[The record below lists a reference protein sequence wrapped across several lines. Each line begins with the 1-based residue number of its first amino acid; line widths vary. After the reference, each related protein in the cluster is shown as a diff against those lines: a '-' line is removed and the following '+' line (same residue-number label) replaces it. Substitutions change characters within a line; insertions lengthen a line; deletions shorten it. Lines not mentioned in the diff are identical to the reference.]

1 MVLNNSRSEPEPA
14 PQTPLKT
21 LSGNGYMTPSTGNR
35 TGLRSPDVA
44 TPYTPSKSSRTTQAV
59 AQATQSDSTTQEES
73 QEEYYDWPLSDDEE
87 ISKAVDQ
94 ASSQSQNVMPPPD
107 TPRKTI
113 KTDSFSTPGKRK
125 FDEMHHNAAA
135 ALPTPIS
142 DRKGDDVFTTPA
154 TITGGKRLFSTT
166 GPEDTPTPVR
176 FKDIA
181 PTTKSDSSLAE
192 EILKVLRNAQVSL
205 PAKTRDE
212 VREICNKQSL
222 FTHGVVKGRDISRSL
237 ISKKD
242 EKIVELQTS
251 IEALQSERETSRAVI
266 RHLRRELGVIKSNDR

>member
-1 MVLNNSRSEPEPA
+1 
-14 PQTPLKT
+14 
-21 LSGNGYMTPSTGNR
+21 MTPPTGNR
-35 TGLRSPDVA
+35 IGLRSPDVA
-44 TPYTPSKSSRTTQAV
+44 TPYTPSKPPRTAQPT
-59 AQATQSDSTTQEES
+59 AQAAESDSTTQEES
-73 QEEYYDWPLSDDEE
+73 QEEFYDWPLSDDEAL
-87 ISKAVDQ
+87 SKAVDQ
-94 ASSQSQNVMPPPD
+94 LSSQSQNAMPPPE
-107 TPRKTI
+107 TPRKAI
-113 KTDSFSTPGKRK
+113 KTGSLSTPGKRN
-125 FDEMHHNAAA
+125 FDEMQCSGAA
-135 ALPTPIS
+135 ALPTPVS

-154 TITGGKRLFSTT
+154 TSTGGKRLFSTT
-166 GPEDTPTPVR
+166 GPDDTPTPIR
-176 FKDIA
+176 FKDFA

-192 EILKVLRNAQVSL
+192 EILKVLRNAKVSL
-205 PAKTRDE
+205 PSDARDE